1 MMFHVQ
7 FKNQDSRSEGKTM
20 PNTKIDT
27 IEEFQEI
34 AESQVAFLFF
44 KNSLTCPIA
53 QAAFEEFDAFTKE
66 HDSVAAYYLNVQE
79 ARPLSNYIAET
90 YGVKHESPQAL
101 LFKGKQVAW
110 NDSHWKIT
118 VESLTKNV
126 L

>member
-1 MMFHVQ
+1 
-7 FKNQDSRSEGKTM
+7 M
-20 PNTKIDT
+20 PKTKIST
-27 IEEFQEI
+27 IEEFHEI
-34 AESQVAFLFF
+34 AESRDSFLIF

-53 QAAFEEFDAFTKE
+53 HAAFEEFDAFTKE
-66 HDSVAAYYLNVQE
+66 HEAVAAYYLNVQE

-101 LFKGKQVAW
+101 LFKGKEVAW

-118 VESLTKNV
+118 VESLSKSV